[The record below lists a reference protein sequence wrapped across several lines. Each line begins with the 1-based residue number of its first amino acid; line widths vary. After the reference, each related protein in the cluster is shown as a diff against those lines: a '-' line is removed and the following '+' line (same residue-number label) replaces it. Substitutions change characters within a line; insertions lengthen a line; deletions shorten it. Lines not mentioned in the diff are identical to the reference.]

1 MDPVANPFRPGAGRR
16 PPLLAGREREL
27 AAFDVTRRRCEELGE
42 GDRPWV
48 IHGLRGVGKTV
59 LLGELLSQV
68 SARGWIVA
76 KVEVAA
82 GRPLPVA
89 LARELQRALRTA
101 TGRHEPGRLRRLLAV
116 FSAFS
121 LSLDPTG
128 GLSVGLDIAP
138 ERGTADSGDLGVD
151 LTALFEA
158 LGEAARD
165 LGIGALVLVDELQE
179 AQTDELR
186 ALNTAVHQLGQ
197 GERPLPVIVVAA
209 GLPSLPR
216 LLAEVTSY
224 AERMYDYRP
233 LGSLDRPAAAAA
245 LTRPADALD
254 VAWAPAA
261 LDVALDSA
269 QGYPYLLQATGKHVW
284 DVAVR
289 SPISA
294 EDAHLGVSAARAEV
308 DDGLYRSRWERAT
321 PRQRALLRAIA
332 TLGGSEPV
340 AVADLAR
347 ELGRPTSGLSV
358 AREEVLRKGLVY
370 VPQRGFLR
378 FSVPGMHAFV
388 LRQE

>member
-179 AQTDELR
+179 AETDELR

-209 GLPSLPR
+209 GLPSLP
-216 LLAEVTSY
+216 ACW
-224 AERMYDYRP
+224 P
-233 LGSLDRPAAAAA
+233 
-245 LTRPADALD
+245 
-254 VAWAPAA
+254 
-261 LDVALDSA
+261 
-269 QGYPYLLQATGKHVW
+269 
-284 DVAVR
+284 R
-289 SPISA
+289 SPATRSGCTTTGRWDRSA
-294 EDAHLGVSAARAEV
+294 G
-308 DDGLYRSRWERAT
+308 
-321 PRQRALLRAIA
+321 RQQ
-332 TLGGSEPV
+332 
-340 AVADLAR
+340 
-347 ELGRPTSGLSV
+347 RP
-358 AREEVLRKGLVY
+358 
-370 VPQRGFLR
+370 P
-378 FSVPGMHAFV
+378 
-388 LRQE
+388 

>member
-1 MDPVANPFRPGAGRR
+1 M
-16 PPLLAGREREL
+16 
-27 AAFDVTRRRCEELGE
+27 
-42 GDRPWV
+42 
-48 IHGLRGVGKTV
+48 
-59 LLGELLSQV
+59 
-68 SARGWIVA
+68 
-76 KVEVAA
+76 EVAA

-89 LARELQRALRTA
+89 LARELQWALRTA

-224 AERMYDYRP
+224 AERMFDYRRWVA
-233 LGSLDRPAAAAA
+233 RPAGSSG
-245 LTRPADALD
+245 RPDASRRR
-254 VAWAPAA
+254 A
-261 LDVALDSA
+261 
-269 QGYPYLLQATGKHVW
+269 G
-284 DVAVR
+284 R
-289 SPISA
+289 R
-294 EDAHLGVSAARAEV
+294 LGPGRA
-308 DDGLYRSRWERAT
+308 GRG
-321 PRQRALLRAIA
+321 PGLRAGVP
-332 TLGGSEPV
+332 LPV
-340 AVADLAR
+340 AGDRASACGMSRSAPPSAR
-347 ELGRPTSGLSV
+347 RTPTWV
-358 AREEVLRKGLVY
+358 
-370 VPQRGFLR
+370 
-378 FSVPGMHAFV
+378 
-388 LRQE
+388 

>member
-1 MDPVANPFRPGAGRR
+1 M
-16 PPLLAGREREL
+16 
-27 AAFDVTRRRCEELGE
+27 
-42 GDRPWV
+42 
-48 IHGLRGVGKTV
+48 
-59 LLGELLSQV
+59 
-68 SARGWIVA
+68 
-76 KVEVAA
+76 
-82 GRPLPVA
+82 
-89 LARELQRALRTA
+89 
-101 TGRHEPGRLRRLLAV
+101 
-116 FSAFS
+116 
-121 LSLDPTG
+121 
-128 GLSVGLDIAP
+128 
-138 ERGTADSGDLGVD
+138 
-151 LTALFEA
+151 
-158 LGEAARD
+158 
-165 LGIGALVLVDELQE
+165 
-179 AQTDELR
+179 
-186 ALNTAVHQLGQ
+186 
-197 GERPLPVIVVAA
+197 VAA

-332 TLGGSEPV
+332 TLGGSEQV